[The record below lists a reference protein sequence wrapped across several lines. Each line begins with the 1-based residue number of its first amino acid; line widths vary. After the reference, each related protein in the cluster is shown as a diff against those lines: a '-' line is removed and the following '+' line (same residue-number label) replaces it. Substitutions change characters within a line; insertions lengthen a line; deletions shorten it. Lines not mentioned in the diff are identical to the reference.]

1 MEKQGL
7 TVSLYDQVTEDPPES
22 CVQDLIK
29 FARRHA
35 VDGVVGVGGGSSM
48 DAAKL
53 AAFMVGDTSQ
63 ELEDVYGVGLTR
75 GRRLPLIQVT
85 NKLSFGPGSWTQ
97 QFLYLKNMIQPRR
110 SFFKCFFNA

>member
-22 CVQDLIK
+22 CVKDLIK
-29 FARRHA
+29 FARSHA

-63 ELEDVYGVGLTR
+63 ELADVYGVGLTR

-85 NKLSFGPGSWTQ
+85 LKLGFGLGSWTQ
-97 QFLYLKNMIQPRR
+97 QILIFEKHDSTKTIFL
-110 SFFKCFFNA
+110 